1 LAPNA
6 TRLLREY
13 GLLDDV
19 MEMAPRPCRLVAMN
33 ALTGQQLTTL
43 DLKRLSSSMAPPTS
57 SCTAATRSR

>member
-19 MEMAPRPCRLVAMN
+19 MEMAPGPA
-33 ALTGQQLTTL
+33 GW
-43 DLKRLSSSMAPPTS
+43 SP
-57 SCTAATRSR
+57 